1 MAVYLDH
8 ISKTYGKKQVLNRFC
23 ARLEDGRI
31 YCLMGQ
37 SGIGKTTLLRILM
50 GLEPPSGGTVS
61 FWSAGPD
68 GEREKRM
75 PYISAVFQEDRLIDF
90 ADALKNVR
98 LAAGR
103 EREAAF
109 SPEEVLEQL
118 LERAEWHKPVRELS
132 GGMRR
137 RVAVARALAAPSEFL
152 VMDEPFTGLDEEN
165 KRKTIQAVL
174 RFRMGRTLLAV
185 THREED
191 VKLLGAQKIVLEG

>member
-1 MAVYLDH
+1 M
-8 ISKTYGKKQVLNRFC
+8 
-23 ARLEDGRI
+23 
-31 YCLMGQ
+31 
-37 SGIGKTTLLRILM
+37 
-50 GLEPPSGGTVS
+50 
-61 FWSAGPD
+61 
-68 GEREKRM
+68 
-75 PYISAVFQEDRLIDF
+75 
-90 ADALKNVR
+90 
-98 LAAGR
+98 
-103 EREAAF
+103 
-109 SPEEVLEQL
+109 LEQL